1 MQKKVS
7 YGTPKL
13 PSFGGDGGG
22 SRIPVIIV
30 TGFLGAGKTTFLN
43 EVIRQHQNL
52 KLALVENEFG
62 QQSIDQDLIV
72 GVRSEN
78 IFDLSNGCIC
88 CSISNEFSLTLL
100 DLAEKAAG
108 EIDYL
113 LIETTGVADLSNVIK
128 PLYDDRELKEKY
140 TLAGSVCLVDAAN
153 FEQQMSGH
161 EQQMQVILSDLLLIN
176 KKDTVPEEELKKI
189 TKSLSNWNGT
199 AKIEQTSFG
208 KLPFSLDEFAD
219 HVQGKIE
226 KKLAEPILFRVVKS
240 KKYTTFAHEF
250 SGTIKLDRFK
260 YWFDYF
266 AAINQREIYRI
277 KGILFTQDNPNKVI
291 VQSVGGA
298 TNYSDGSLI
307 LPNEPLKNRL
317 VFIGKEIDF
326 DRIGYEL
333 DKYLADDLN
342 P

>member
-1 MQKKVS
+1 MNRK
-7 YGTPKL
+7 
-13 PSFGGDGGG
+13 
-22 SRIPVIIV
+22 IPVIIV

-43 EVIRQHQNL
+43 EVIRDHQHL

-72 GVRSEN
+72 GLRSEN

-88 CSISNEFSLTLL
+88 CSISNEFTLTLL
-100 DLAEKAAG
+100 DLADKAG
-108 EIDYL
+108 DINFL
-113 LIETTGVADLSNVIK
+113 LIETTGIADLSNVIK
-128 PLYDDRELKEKY
+128 PFYDDQELKEKY

-153 FEQQMSGH
+153 FEEQMRGR

-176 KKDTVPEEELKKI
+176 KMDTVLEDEANEISKRLLK
-189 TKSLSNWNGT
+189 WNGT
-199 AKIEQTSFG
+199 AKIKQTSFG
-208 KLPFSLDEFAD
+208 KLSFHLDEFAD
-219 HVQGKIE
+219 EVHDKIE
-226 KKLAEPILFRVVKS
+226 EKLAEPILFRLIES
-240 KKYTTFAHEF
+240 KKYTTFTHEF
-250 SGTIKLDRFK
+250 SGNIKLDRFK

-277 KGILFTQDNPNKVI
+277 KGILFTKDNPNKII

-298 TNYSDGSLI
+298 TNYSEGSMV
-307 LPNEPLKNRL
+307 LPGEATNNRL

-326 DRIGYEL
+326 DRIAYEL
-333 DKYLADDLN
+333 DKYLSENLH

>member
-1 MQKKVS
+1 MEYNNK
-7 YGTPKL
+7 
-13 PSFGGDGGG
+13 
-22 SRIPVIIV
+22 IPVIIV

-43 EVIRQHQNL
+43 EVIRNHKHL

-72 GVRSEN
+72 GMRSEN

-100 DLAEKAAG
+100 DLAEKAG

-113 LIETTGVADLSNVIK
+113 LIETTGIADLSNVIK
-128 PLYDDRELKEKY
+128 PFYHDQELKEIY
-140 TLAGSVCLVDAAN
+140 TLAGSVCLVDAQN
-153 FEQQMSGH
+153 FEAQMSER

-176 KKDTVPEEELKKI
+176 KMDTILEKEAVEI
-189 TKSLSNWNGT
+189 SKSLSKWNGT

-208 KLPFSLDEFAD
+208 KLPLNLEEFA
-219 HVQGKIE
+219 HEVQGKIE
-226 KKLAEPILFRVVKS
+226 QKLAEPILFRLIES
-240 KKYTTFAHEF
+240 KRYTTFTHEF
-250 SGTIKLDRFK
+250 KGSIKLDRFK

-266 AAINQREIYRI
+266 AAINQQEIYRI
-277 KGILFTQDNPNKVI
+277 KGILFAQDHPNKII

-298 TNYSDGSLI
+298 TSYLDGSMI
-307 LPNEPLKNRL
+307 MPDESANNRL

-326 DRIGYEL
+326 ERIGYEL
-333 DKYLADDLN
+333 NKYLSEDLD

>member
-1 MQKKVS
+1 MEFETWNLELHKK
-7 YGTPKL
+7 
-13 PSFGGDGGG
+13 
-22 SRIPVIIV
+22 IPVIIV

-43 EVIRQHQNL
+43 EVIRNHQHL

-72 GVRSEN
+72 GMRSEN

-100 DLAEKAAG
+100 DLAEKAG
-108 EIDYL
+108 DEIDFL
-113 LIETTGVADLSNVIK
+113 LIETTGIADLSNVIR
-128 PLYDDRELKEKY
+128 PLYSDEELKEKY

-153 FEQQMSGH
+153 YTEQMNGR

-176 KKDTVPEEELKKI
+176 KIDTVLEKEVDEI
-189 TKSLSNWNGT
+189 SRNLSKWNGT
-199 AKIEQTSFG
+199 AKIKQTSFG
-208 KLPFSLDEFAD
+208 QLPFSLEAFAEK
-219 HVQGKIE
+219 VQGKIE
-226 KKLAEPILFRVVKS
+226 QKLGEPILFRLIES
-240 KKYTTFAHEF
+240 KKYTTFTHEF
-250 SGTIKLDRFK
+250 PGNIKLDRFK

-277 KGILFTQDNPNKVI
+277 KGMLFTEDSPNKVI

-298 TNYSDGSLI
+298 TNYSEGSMI
-307 LPNEPLKNRL
+307 LPGENPNNRL

-326 DRIGYEL
+326 ERIGYEL
-333 DKYLADDLN
+333 DKYLSEDLN